1 MSASSDLSG
10 FTSLCGFAVAE
21 RGRDVIRF
29 SAMRYTVFLGIL
41 MLAGCAVEPADDGS
55 IGTVPIISPSI
66 PHAPKLDG
74 YRPLKSQGVEF
85 RKYREY
91 PSV

>member
-1 MSASSDLSG
+1 
-10 FTSLCGFAVAE
+10 
-21 RGRDVIRF
+21 
-29 SAMRYTVFLGIL
+29 